1 MIVFNQINV
10 LSLNN
15 IQPYVLNMVL
25 KELSS
30 LKPSRSW
37 KEIKEKKY
45 WNVLFNLK
53 FKWPL
58 YSTPYLVSNKGVCVE
73 LPAIN
78 I

>member
-10 LSLNN
+10 LNLNN
-15 IQPYVLNMVL
+15 IQPCVLNMVL

-30 LKPSRSW
+30 LKPSRNW
-37 KEIKEKKY
+37 KEIKQKKY